1 MKEYYVYI
9 MTNYPRCTVLYTGV
23 TNSLHNRVEQHTQ
36 SRGSKSFTEK
46 YNVNRIIYT
55 ETYYSIRE
63 AIEREKQIKGLSRQK
78 KFSLINGVN
87 PEMEDVL
94 R

>member
-9 MTNYPRCTVLYTGV
+9 MTNHPRCTVLYTGV
-23 TNSLHNRVEQHTQ
+23 TNSLHNRAEQHVQ

-63 AIEREKQIKGLSRQK
+63 AIEREKQIKGYSRQK
-78 KFSLINGVN
+78 KLEFIQSINPRFN
-87 PEMEDVL
+87 DL
-94 R
+94 LQ